1 MLDFVTIMLCHF
13 IKLIQVVRT
22 GQGWPSF
29 KLLLVARGLPRY
41 TENNP
46 DHWEILLEFL
56 SAVLCQH
63 FPIILKDPAIVNY
76 VTMAPYNSKSMFA
89 WARSF
94 GAFSKS
100 TRFLYQVHS
109 YYHRSVFLFA
119 MLLLLDVHYKADK
132 EESDCL
138 IRCFDMK

>member
-1 MLDFVTIMLCHF
+1 M
-13 IKLIQVVRT
+13 
-22 GQGWPSF
+22 
-29 KLLLVARGLPRY
+29 ARGLPRD

-56 SAVLCQH
+56 SAVLIQH
-63 FPIILKDPAIVNY
+63 FPIILKDFAIVYY

-89 WARSF
+89 CARSF
-94 GAFSKS
+94 GVFSKS
-100 TRFLYQVHS
+100 TRFLCQVHS

-119 MLLLLDVHYKADK
+119 LLLFLDVHYKADK

-138 IRCFDMK
+138 IQCFDLK